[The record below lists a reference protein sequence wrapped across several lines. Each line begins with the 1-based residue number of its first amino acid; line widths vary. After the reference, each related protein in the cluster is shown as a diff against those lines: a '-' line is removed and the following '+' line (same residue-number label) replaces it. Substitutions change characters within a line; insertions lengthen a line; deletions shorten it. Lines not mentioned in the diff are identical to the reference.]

1 MLRRR
6 SDWPNPWLTLGQAG
20 ILAAE
25 AQTVIVLRLACLA
38 RGGRPAQTE
47 AARMLV
53 EKGIAFVTAQ
63 TAAAAVLP
71 FGGAALAAE
80 TVITT
85 YRRAVRANRRRLSRG
100 QAP

>member
-53 EKGIAFVTAQ
+53 EKGIAFVAAQ

-85 YRRAVRANRRRLSRG
+85 YRRAVRANHRRLSRG